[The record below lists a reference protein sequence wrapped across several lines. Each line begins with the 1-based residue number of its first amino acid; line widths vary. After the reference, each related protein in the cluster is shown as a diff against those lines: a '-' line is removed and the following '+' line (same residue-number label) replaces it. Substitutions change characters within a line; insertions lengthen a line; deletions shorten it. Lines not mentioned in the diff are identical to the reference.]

1 MLCMSSKDSQEYLIK
16 TTKMNC
22 EGYLRGF
29 ELINENIFKLLY
41 LKREH
46 LENQK
51 LDLDDDVRSSNIRSD
66 IVVRYILSNL
76 L

>member
-1 MLCMSSKDSQEYLIK
+1 MCMSSKDSQEYPIK

-29 ELINENIFKLLY
+29 ELINENMFKLLY
-41 LKREH
+41 FKREH